1 MIALALLLQ
10 VAAADGVSIGAIPKQ
25 QLPTTGCAAYLW
37 SNGEKRALVAMAG
50 AEPAQI
56 RLSIDGAVA
65 DYPRTA
71 QSGAGGYGFAGVT
84 TYVRGDVTATLDM
97 AIVTKADMTQGATVP
112 EATLR
117 IDRPGHDTIVLPVAG
132 LIGCA

>member
-25 QLPTTGCAAYLW
+25 QLPATGCAAYLW
-37 SNGEKRALVAMAG
+37 SNGEKRALVAMAL

-56 RLSIDGAVA
+56 RIAVDGAVA
-65 DYPRTA
+65 DYPRTG
-71 QSGAGGYGFAGVT
+71 QSGPGGYGFSGVT
-84 TYVRGDVTATLDM
+84 TYARGDVTATLDLSI
-97 AIVTKADMTQGATVP
+97 ATRPDMTQGAAVP
-112 EATLR
+112 DATLR
-117 IDRPGHDTIVLPVAG
+117 IDRPGKDTIILPVAG